1 MIHNYFKKIILLTA
15 LFAAFYGK
23 AQVNDVL
30 KASQFGGITNVSFN
44 PAIADNPFLVDIN
57 LISAGMAFENN
68 YIGISPKTFTNH
80 NLFNDPNF
88 QSDQLTER
96 LNGDPKKM
104 FLGMQVQGP
113 LSFMVSFGKKRNN
126 KNAIGFSYHANSIVN
141 VDGVGERFA
150 RSAYYGLGSKADSI
164 TGFDYQNLSNQNLSV
179 KALAWADMGIT
190 YSRVLYDEGA
200 HMLKAGVT
208 GKAIIG
214 LAGGYISSNNINY
227 KIRGYDTLDIYNS
240 DISYGHSA
248 AISNVQN
255 ISASDIL
262 NGKSKVSFAGDLGV
276 VYEWRPDKEKYQYD
290 YDCQKWYLNDVKK
303 YKLSVGFSVIDI
315 GRVVFARPNNVSNY
329 SANIQGW
336 DVSKSGINS
345 VSTFDS
351 VLHSLPNNFK
361 SSGAGSFKMW
371 LPTRFN
377 LYIDYNI
384 YKGIGVNLNGIIS
397 PTLAKQ
403 DNQVHYPTSIAL
415 TPKYD
420 MKWFG
425 VYIPL
430 TYNEY
435 GNFGAGA
442 GLRAGPLFVTSS
454 NLITAFAYKATYA
467 INIQAGL
474 KITIP
479 YLRQKAKPINHRLG
493 DDVIDSICPSHT
505 ADLYKYFPNNKGKGS
520 ELSYSTPTPN
530 NAPAGIY
537 TVSRPGKK
545 GGCPDTAQVIIRYL
559 PGVNAGGSKTINVC
573 GGSTFDLTA
582 LYPNNGYSSYTWN
595 TPNPAAVT
603 SGTYTLVVANAGG
616 CTDTAIATISA
627 NPRPNL
633 GGNRADSILPG
644 KTYDL
649 SVLYPNIGYPTYNWA
664 GVSNYAAVPTGT
676 YQLIVTD
683 KNGCSDTATATI
695 TRKTPPPL
703 TKKEIATIKYAFD
716 NLEFETGK
724 DKIKQ
729 HSFISLD
736 GLAKLLVDK
745 GYGLQIDG
753 HTDNVGK
760 ADMNM
765 ELSLKRANAVKT
777 YLMGKGVNGSKL
789 ETAGYGL
796 TRPIA
801 DNNTAAGR
809 QKNRR
814 VEMSVIYK

>member
-1 MIHNYFKKIILLTA
+1 MIYNYSKKIIFFAFLFTA
-15 LFAAFYGK
+15 LCSK

-57 LISAGMAFENN
+57 LVSAGVGFENN

-80 NLFNDPNF
+80 SLFNDPNF
-88 QSDQLTER
+88 QADQLTER
-96 LNGDPKKM
+96 LNGDPKKL

-141 VDGVGERFA
+141 IDGVGERFA
-150 RSAYYGLGSKADSI
+150 RSAYYGLGNKADSI

-248 AISNVQN
+248 ALSNAQ
-255 ISASDIL
+255 SLTASDIL
-262 NGKSKVSFAGDLGV
+262 NGKSKVSFGADLGV
-276 VYEWRPDKEKYQYD
+276 VYEWRPDKDKYQYD

-315 GRVVFARPNNVSNY
+315 GRVMFAQPNDVSSYHANVV
-329 SANIQGW
+329 GW
-336 DVSKSGINS
+336 DVANSGINS
-345 VSTFDS
+345 VNSFDS
-351 VLHSLPNNFK
+351 VVHNTNGFSAIKAN
-361 SSGAGSFKMW
+361 SFKMW

-384 YKGIGVNLNGIIS
+384 YKGIGLNLNGIIS

-403 DNQVHYPTSIAL
+403 DNQVHYPTSVAL

-430 TYNEY
+430 TYNEF

-467 INIQAGL
+467 INIQAGV

-479 YLRQKAKPINHRLG
+479 YLRQKDHHKSHKLG
-493 DDVIDSICPSHT
+493 DDVMDSICPNYT
-505 ADLYKYFPNNKGKGS
+505 ADLYKYFPNKAANLDYG
-520 ELSYSTPTPN
+520 TPTPDKVAAGTYVITRP
-530 NAPAGIY
+530 NA
-537 TVSRPGKK
+537 K
-545 GGCPDTAQVIIRYL
+545 GGCPDSGVVTISYRA
-559 PGVNAGGSKTINVC
+559 GVNAGGNTTIKVC
-573 GGSTFDLTA
+573 GSSTYDLTSV
-582 LYPNNGYSSYTWN
+582 YPNNGYSSYIWN
-595 TPNPAAVT
+595 TPNPSAVS
-603 SGTYTLVVANAGG
+603 SGTYILVVTSATG
-616 CTDTAIATISA
+616 CTDTATATVTA

-633 GGNRADSILPG
+633 GGNRADSIFPG

-649 SVLYPNIGYPTYNWA
+649 TVLYPNIGYPTYEWA
-664 GVSNYAAVPTGT
+664 GVSNFAAVPTGT

-695 TRKTPPPL
+695 TQKTPPPL

-736 GLAKLLVDK
+736 GLAKLLIDK

-765 ELSLKRANAVKT
+765 ELSLKRANAVKN
-777 YLMGKGVNGSKL
+777 YLIDKGVNGTKL

-801 DNNTAAGR
+801 DNKTAAGR